1 MNEAAHT
8 FEWKTDKLPA
18 AGEAGAKH
26 EECAVCGYAK
36 PAVETAAV
44 KNEKPAVET
53 AAVKNEKPAV
63 ETAVVK
69 NEQQL
74 SESEDKTDSDASPQ
88 TGDNDNTVCWFL
100 LILSAGVILCKKGS
114 TL

>member
-26 EECAVCGYAK
+26 EECAVCGYA
-36 PAVETAAV
+36 
-44 KNEKPAVET
+44 KPAVET